1 MFWFAI
7 LLTIISNVFYHI
19 FQKITPQDANP
30 VLALAVSYLVAGLI
44 CMALLIWYPLEE
56 GMRQSLKQL
65 NWATIGLAFTLVGLE
80 LGFLLAYRAG
90 WNISQAGLA
99 SNATVSVLLLPVG
112 LMIFKEQLSRTNIA
126 GVLVTIVG
134 LLLMNWGK

>member
-7 LLTIISNVFYHI
+7 VLTIVSNVFYHI
-19 FQKITPQDANP
+19 FQKITPQEANP
-30 VLALAVSYLVAGLI
+30 VLALAVSYLAAGLV
-44 CMALLIWYPLEE
+44 CLGLLVFFPLEE
-56 GMRQSLKQL
+56 GVRQSVKQL

-90 WNISQAGLA
+90 WDISLAGLA

-112 LMIFKEQLSRTNIA
+112 LLAFKEQLSRTNMI
-126 GVLVTIVG
+126 GVLVTIAG
-134 LLLMNWGK
+134 LLLMNWKK

>member
-7 LLTIISNVFYHI
+7 VLTIVSNVFYHI

-30 VLALAVSYLVAGLI
+30 VFALAISYLVAGLI
-44 CMALLIWYPLEE
+44 CIVLLIWFPLED
-56 GMRQSLKQL
+56 GLRQSLNKL

-90 WNISQAGLA
+90 WNISIAGLA

-112 LMIFKEQLSRTNIA
+112 LMFFKEQLSRVNIA
-126 GVLVTIVG
+126 GMLVTIVG
-134 LLLMNWGK
+134 LVLMNWGK

>member
-7 LLTIISNVFYHI
+7 LLTIVSNVFYHI

-30 VLALAVSYLVAGLI
+30 VLALAISYLVAGLV
-44 CMALLIWYPLEE
+44 CMALLIWFPLEE
-56 GMRQSLKQL
+56 GVRQSLKQL

-90 WNISQAGLA
+90 WNISLAGLA

-112 LMIFKEQLSRTNIA
+112 LMVFKEQLSRVNIA

-134 LLLMNWGK
+134 LVLMNWGK

>member
-7 LLTIISNVFYHI
+7 LLTIVSNVFYHI

-30 VLALAVSYLVAGLI
+30 VFALAISYLVAGLI
-44 CMALLIWYPLEE
+44 CLVLLIWFPLEE

-90 WNISQAGLA
+90 WNISLAGLA

-112 LMIFKEQLSRTNIA
+112 LMVFKEELSRVNIT

-134 LLLMNWGK
+134 LVLMNWGK